1 MHPENEPQ
9 RPLCARHTEP
19 SGLSGM
25 EKVLGLR
32 EASSGEGESEQE
44 TRELKRDEAA
54 SDSGES
60 HEDNKMG

>member
-1 MHPENEPQ
+1 
-9 RPLCARHTEP
+9 
-19 SGLSGM
+19 M

>member
-1 MHPENEPQ
+1 
-9 RPLCARHTEP
+9 
-19 SGLSGM
+19 M

-44 TRELKRDEAA
+44 TRELKRNEAA

-60 HEDNKMG
+60 HEDNKMGVRNDREAPGWSVGPL